1 MCDCVWSGVCDVC
14 MIVCSG
20 VCDVCVIVC
29 VVEFVMYV

>member
-1 MCDCVWSGVCDVC
+1 

-29 VVEFVMYV
+29 SGVCDGSLLSVHHRR

>member
-1 MCDCVWSGVCDVC
+1 MCDCVCGGVCDVC
-14 MIVCSG
+14 VIVCSG